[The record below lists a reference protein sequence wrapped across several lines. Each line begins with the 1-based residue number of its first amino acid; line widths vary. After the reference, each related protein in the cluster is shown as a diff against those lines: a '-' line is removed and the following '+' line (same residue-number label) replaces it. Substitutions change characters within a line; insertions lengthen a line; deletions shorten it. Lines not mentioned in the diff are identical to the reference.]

1 MKIEKYDLHDK
12 NSLSS
17 KQLQE
22 LSDYANYLRVREQ
35 KIEALVHLISHY
47 IRIGKITDTQ
57 QIDEAR
63 AWFEHS
69 NLSVT
74 EIIDKIMEEEERK

>member
-1 MKIEKYDLHDK
+1 MKIEKYDLRNE
-12 NSLSS
+12 NSLPS

-22 LSDYANYLRVREQ
+22 LSDYANYLRVRAQ
-35 KIEALVHLISHY
+35 KIETLAYMINHY
-47 IRIGKITDTQ
+47 TKEGKITDTQ

-69 NLSVT
+69 NLSVS
-74 EIIDKIMEEEERK
+74 EIMEKIMEEEK

>member
-1 MKIEKYDLHDK
+1 MKIEKYDLHNE
-12 NSLSS
+12 NSLPS

-22 LSDYANYLRVREQ
+22 LSNYAYYLRVKEQ
-35 KIEALVHLISHY
+35 KIETLIYMINHY
-47 IRIGKITDTQ
+47 IRTGKITDTQ

-69 NLSVT
+69 NLSVSKIM
-74 EIIDKIMEEEERK
+74 EKIMEEEK

>member
-12 NSLSS
+12 NSLPS

-22 LSDYANYLRVREQ
+22 LSDYANYLRAKEQ
-35 KIEALVHLISHY
+35 KIEALVNLISHY
-47 IRIGKITDTQ
+47 IREGKITDTQ
-57 QIDEAR
+57 QIDAAR

-69 NLSVT
+69 NLCVS
-74 EIIDKIMEEEERK
+74 EIIDKIMEEEE